1 MSKYAELA
9 TRAVGFML
17 WEPGTDPR
25 EAWRRA
31 GEEVFPNSVSAQEK
45 GCPKST
51 FLGFCEEGL
60 IPGAPPGSYTRS
72 VLNKEYG
79 IRGLEAVREDPS
91 LLDDDH
97 RLWEIASNG
106 SGISS
111 NYQMDVLRGLWNRHL
126 IR

>member
-9 TRAVGFML
+9 TRAIGLML

-25 EAWRRA
+25 EAWKRA
-31 GEEVFPNSVSAQEK
+31 GAEVFPHSLSAQEK

-60 IPGAPPGSYTRS
+60 IPGAPRGSYTRS
-72 VLNKEYG
+72 ILNKEYG
-79 IRGLEAVREDPS
+79 LRGLEAVRKNQS
-91 LLDDDH
+91 LLEDDA
-97 RLWEIASNG
+97 RLWEIASEG

-111 NYQMDVLRGLWNRHL
+111 NYQMDVLRGLWNQHL